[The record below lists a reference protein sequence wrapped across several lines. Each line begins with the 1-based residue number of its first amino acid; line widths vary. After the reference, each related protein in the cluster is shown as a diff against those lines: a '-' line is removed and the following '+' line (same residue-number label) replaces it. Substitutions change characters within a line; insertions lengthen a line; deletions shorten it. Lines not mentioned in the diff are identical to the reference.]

1 MKLHKLHYVA
11 RLPIAIGQAWDFFS
25 SPANLSLITP
35 PEMQFQVL
43 SDLPD
48 RIYAGMIS
56 IYRLR
61 PMLGIPVGWVTE
73 ITHVDE
79 PNLFV
84 DEQRFGPYK
93 FWHHEHSFRQVDGG
107 VEIDDLI
114 YYGLPM
120 GSIGS
125 LINLLV
131 VRRQL
136 KWVFEFRQR
145 ALEARFGRADS
156 TSSD

>member
-136 KWVFEFRQR
+136 KGVFEFRQR

>member
-48 RIYAGMIS
+48 RIYGGMIS

>member
-35 PEMQFQVL
+35 PEMHFQVL

-136 KWVFEFRQR
+136 KGVFEFRQR